1 MISILLS
8 VALVETDERI
18 GPEPVAAFVIF
29 NSLTGVPTSPK
40 TRFSSPPPSAI
51 NPPSTI
57 FGAVKVLLVK
67 VVVELA
73 VTAPKS
79 ALASIQ
85 FVPSV

>member
-1 MISILLS
+1 MIGIFAS
-8 VALVETDERI
+8 VELVEIAERI

-57 FGAVKVLLVK
+57 LERLKSCLLK
-67 VVVELA
+67 
-73 VTAPKS
+73 
-79 ALASIQ
+79 
-85 FVPSV
+85 FVSL